1 MAKVVKKKTINYN
14 FSQKHKDYIKR
25 TADNMFNF
33 AEGAVRAG
41 KTVDHIFA
49 FAHELKTTEDRIHI
63 ATGSTEANAKLNIG
77 DCNGYGLEYYFRGQC
92 HWGKFKGNECL
103 YIKGPS
109 TGYKE
114 KVVIFAGGA
123 KADSFKKIRGNSY
136 GMWIATEINL
146 HHDNTIKEVF
156 NRTIAAKRRKIFF
169 DLNPDNPNSFIYTDY
184 IDAYEKK
191 DKEGKL
197 LGGYNYEH
205 FTIDDNINIPEER
218 KELIKSQ
225 YDKDSIWYIRDILGK
240 RCVAEGL
247 IYRTFADDMSAN
259 EGKRFYISHEQLKEK
274 RFMEINIGVDFGGSG
289 SGHAFSATGITVGYK
304 EVVALCTERW
314 KEGNPD
320 KSDKVT
326 QYATNIDPDKLG
338 ELFVNFVKRVINT
351 YGHLANINYAYM
363 DSAEQTLIRGLRTA
377 LEKAKIFSIDV
388 RNARKSEIN
397 DRIRCTRLLMA
408 QGRYFI
414 TEDCQ
419 SLVSALNTAVWNPK
433 NKTEDERLDDGS
445 VDVDSLDSHE
455 YSFERYIKDL
465 VEMRF

>member
-169 DLNPDNPNSFIYTDY
+169 DLNPDNPNSFISNNSSKRY
-184 IDAYEKK
+184 IYLILPLISILY
-191 DKEGKL
+191 L
-197 LGGYNYEH
+197 L
-205 FTIDDNINIPEER
+205 
-218 KELIKSQ
+218 L
-225 YDKDSIWYIRDILGK
+225 
-240 RCVAEGL
+240 A
-247 IYRTFADDMSAN
+247 
-259 EGKRFYISHEQLKEK
+259 
-274 RFMEINIGVDFGGSG
+274 IGTS
-289 SGHAFSATGITVGYK
+289 
-304 EVVALCTERW
+304 
-314 KEGNPD
+314 P
-320 KSDKVT
+320 
-326 QYATNIDPDKLG
+326 
-338 ELFVNFVKRVINT
+338 NFVFIVVNWKSFGLKSSLSL
-351 YGHLANINYAYM
+351 YFNII
-363 DSAEQTLIRGLRTA
+363 E
-377 LEKAKIFSIDV
+377 SI
-388 RNARKSEIN
+388 I
-397 DRIRCTRLLMA
+397 
-408 QGRYFI
+408 
-414 TEDCQ
+414 
-419 SLVSALNTAVWNPK
+419 LN
-433 NKTEDERLDDGS
+433 
-445 VDVDSLDSHE
+445 
-455 YSFERYIKDL
+455 SF
-465 VEMRF
+465 

>member
-1 MAKVVKKKTINYN
+1 MEIKKKKTIPFN
-14 FSQKHKDYIKR
+14 FSQKHLDYMKKTR
-25 TADNMFNF
+25 YCMFNIM
-33 AEGAVRAG
+33 EGAVRSG
-41 KTVDHIFA
+41 KTVSNVYMFA
-49 FAHELKTTEDRIHI
+49 DLLKKTPDRIHL
-63 ATGSTEANAKLNIG
+63 ATGSTGANAKLNIG
-77 DCNGYGLEYYFRGQC
+77 DANGFGLEYIFRGQC
-92 HWGKFKGNECL
+92 RWGKFKDNEAL
-103 YIKGPS
+103 FIKGPS
-109 TGYKE
+109 TNNKE
-114 KVVIFAGGA
+114 KIVIFAGGG

-136 GMWIATEINL
+136 GSWIATEINL
-146 HHDNTIKEVF
+146 HHDNTIKEAF
-156 NRTIAAKRRKIFF
+156 NRTIAAKERKIYF

-259 EGKRFYISHEQLKEK
+259 EGKRFYISHEKLKEK
-274 RFMEINIGVDFGGSG
+274 RLMEINIGVDFGGSG

-304 EVVALCTERW
+304 EVVVLCTERW

-320 KSDKVT
+320 KGDKVT

-351 YGHLANINYAYM
+351 YGYLANINYAYM

-377 LEKAKIFSIDV
+377 LEKAKLFSIDV

-408 QGRYFI
+408 QGRYFV

-419 SLVSALNTAVWNPK
+419 SLVSALNTAVWDPN
-433 NKTEDERLDDGS
+433 NKTEDKRLDDGS
-445 VDVDSLDSHE
+445 SDIDSLDAHE